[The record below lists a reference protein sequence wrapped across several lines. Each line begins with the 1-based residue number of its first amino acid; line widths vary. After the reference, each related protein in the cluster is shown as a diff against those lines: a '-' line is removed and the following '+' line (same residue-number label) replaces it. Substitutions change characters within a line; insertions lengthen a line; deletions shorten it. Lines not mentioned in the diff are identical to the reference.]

1 MSYDPSPRRAGRR
14 PSVAAQRRAAHPM
27 SRRWLVVSVLAMAL
41 AWFCSQSLAQ
51 TAVAPASPSAAAVV
65 DAAARV
71 DYRISRGDELN
82 LRFYFTPE
90 LNTAATVR
98 SDGRISLPLLGELS
112 VEGLTVAEL
121 TALVEKL
128 LSPQVKRAQVAI
140 NVQSAATQRVFVGG
154 EVAKPGMQAL
164 AGPLTA
170 LQAVMVA
177 EGMKDTAAPD
187 QVLVLRRTASG
198 GRQILRSDLH
208 AVMMGAKPDDDIVL
222 QPFDV
227 VVVPRSGIADV
238 GRWVDL
244 YIRRVLPIS
253 FGFSYT
259 IDNRKGATP

>member
-1 MSYDPSPRRAGRR
+1 
-14 PSVAAQRRAAHPM
+14 M
-27 SRRWLVVSVLAMAL
+27 SRRWLVVSVLAIAL
-41 AWFCSQSLAQ
+41 AWFCSQASAQ
-51 TAVAPASPSAAAVV
+51 TAAPAPTPPAAA
-65 DAAARV
+65 DASDRV

-98 SDGRISLPLLGELS
+98 SDGRISLPLIGELS

-121 TALVEKL
+121 SALVERL

-140 NVQSAATQRVFVGG
+140 NVQGTATQRVFVGG
-154 EVAKPGMQAL
+154 EVAKPGMQSL

-187 QVLVLRRTASG
+187 QVLVLRRTTAG
-198 GRQILRSDLH
+198 GRQVLKTDLH
-208 AVMMGAKPDDDIVL
+208 AVMVGDRPDGDIVL

>member
-1 MSYDPSPRRAGRR
+1 
-14 PSVAAQRRAAHPM
+14 
-27 SRRWLVVSVLAMAL
+27 MAL
-41 AWFCSQSLAQ
+41 AWFCTQAEAQPVGTGSQN
-51 TAVAPASPSAAAVV
+51 AVSTGAS
-65 DAAARV
+65 DAALAARP

-90 LNTAATVR
+90 LNTTALVR
-98 SDGRISLPLLGELS
+98 SDGRISLPLLGEVS
-112 VEGLTVAEL
+112 VEGLTVADL
-121 TALVEKL
+121 AALVERL

-140 NVQSAATQRVFVGG
+140 NVQGTSTQRVFVGG
-154 EVAKPGMQAL
+154 EVGKPGMQPL
-164 AGPLTA
+164 GGPLTA

-198 GRQILRSDLH
+198 GRQVMKADLH
-208 AVMMGAKPDDDIVL
+208 AVMTGAKPDDDIVL

-253 FGFSYT
+253 MGFNYT
-259 IDNRKGATP
+259 IDSRKGTTP